1 MKRITAT
8 ALIAGAIVLSA
19 FLLGRAY
26 IQRSHNAGQVH
37 VTGLGKTDFTSDLTV
52 WEASFSAERMDLQTA
67 YAELERTKAI
77 VREYLLGQG
86 LREDEVVFNAV
97 STQNLTR
104 RLYTAD
110 GDYRGEE
117 FAGYRLG
124 QSLEVKSNKVDLV
137 ERISREVT
145 ELLNQGVN
153 LYSEAPRYYFTG
165 LADLK
170 VQMISKASEDARQR
184 AEMIAQ
190 NAGGKLGDISSARMG
205 VFQITGQH
213 SNEDYSWGGTYNTS
227 SREKTASITVKIT
240 FDVQD

>member
-1 MKRITAT
+1 
-8 ALIAGAIVLSA
+8 
-19 FLLGRAY
+19 
-26 IQRSHNAGQVH
+26 
-37 VTGLGKTDFTSDLTV
+37 
-52 WEASFSAERMDLQTA
+52 MDLKTA
-67 YAELERTKAI
+67 YAELESTKTI
-77 VREYLLGQG
+77 VREYLIGQG

-104 RLYTAD
+104 RLYSDD

-124 QSLEVKSNKVDLV
+124 QSLEVKSNNVDLV

-153 LYSEAPRYYFTG
+153 LYSQPPRYYFTG

-190 NAGGKLGDISSARMG
+190 NAGGKLGNIASARMG

>member
-1 MKRITAT
+1 
-8 ALIAGAIVLSA
+8 
-19 FLLGRAY
+19 
-26 IQRSHNAGQVH
+26 
-37 VTGLGKTDFTSDLTV
+37 
-52 WEASFSAERMDLQTA
+52 MD
-67 YAELERTKAI
+67 
-77 VREYLLGQG
+77 QG

-104 RLYTAD
+104 RLYTD
-110 GDYRGEE
+110 EGDYRGEE

-124 QSLEVKSNKVDLV
+124 QSLEVKSNNVDLV
-137 ERISREVT
+137 ARISREVT

-153 LYSEAPRYYFTG
+153 LYSQPPRYYFTG

-190 NAGGKLGDISSARMG
+190 NAGGKLGNIASARMG